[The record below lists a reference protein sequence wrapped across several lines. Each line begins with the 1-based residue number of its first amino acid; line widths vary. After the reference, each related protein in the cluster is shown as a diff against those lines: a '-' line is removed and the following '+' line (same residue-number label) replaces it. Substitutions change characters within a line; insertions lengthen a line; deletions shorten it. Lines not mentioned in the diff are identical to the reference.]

1 MSQRLI
7 ARGAEGPSRV
17 QGDSFAW
24 VAEALQRV
32 IEQRRFADVA
42 TVIAAPAGSPVG
54 LGAKLVVERD
64 GSTWGSLGDPELD
77 RAVVAD
83 AAAALAVR
91 KSRVV
96 TYGVPGRSGGAEI
109 EVFHEILEPQPE
121 LLIIGA
127 GHIAVPLARFG
138 AMVGFEVAVVDD
150 REKYANVERFPDA
163 KRVIA
168 ADFGETLSGW
178 PISPA
183 TYVVIITRAHT
194 YDEEALRI
202 ILDRESAYIGMIGSR
217 RRVQVVLRTLASE
230 GYDRD
235 RLGRV
240 RAPIGLD
247 IGAETPDEI
256 ALAIIAEVVAVR
268 RGGSGAPLSQEHRP
282 IAF

>member
-1 MSQRLI
+1 M
-7 ARGAEGPSRV
+7 
-17 QGDSFAW
+17 QGGSFAW
-24 VAEALQRV
+24 VAEALERV
-32 IEQRRFADVA
+32 VEQRRFADVA
-42 TVIAAPAGSPVG
+42 TIIAAPDGGSVG
-54 LGAKLVVERD
+54 VGAKLVVERD

-77 RAVVAD
+77 RAVIAD
-83 AAAALAVR
+83 AADVIATR
-91 KSRVV
+91 KSRVIPYSV
-96 TYGVPGRSGGAEI
+96 TSPAGDVTI
-109 EVFHEILEPQPE
+109 EVFHEVLEPQPE

-138 AMVGFEVAVVDD
+138 KMVGFEVAVLDD

-163 KRVIA
+163 DRVIA
-168 ADFGETLSGW
+168 ADFGETLASW
-178 PISPA
+178 PITPA

-217 RRVQVVLRTLASE
+217 RRVQVVLRTLANE

-235 RLGRV
+235 RLAQV

-256 ALAIIAEVVAVR
+256 ALAIIAEVVAAR
-268 RGGSGAPLSQEHRP
+268 RGGSGGPLSREHRP